1 MYFEKIKSLLAERFD
16 VSEDSI
22 NLETKIIEDLKA
34 DSLDV
39 VDMLMTIEDEYDISI
54 PDDIAQDMK
63 TVGEVVAY
71 LDEKVK

>member
-54 PDDIAQDMK
+54 PDDIAQGMK
-63 TVGEVVAY
+63 TVGDVVAY
-71 LDEKVK
+71 LDENVK

>member
-63 TVGEVVAY
+63 TVGDVVAY
-71 LDEKVK
+71 LDENVK